1 MAQKKHYII
10 GTAGHIDH
18 GKSTLVEA
26 LTGTDPDRLP
36 EERAR
41 GMTIDLGFAHL
52 DVPDPDDGA
61 LVCSLGVVD
70 VPGHADFVKNMVAG
84 VGSID
89 LALIIVAADDRW
101 MPQTEEHVQI
111 IQYLGVKRAVV
122 ALTKS
127 DLLEDP
133 SDAILG
139 VQEQLSG
146 TVFEDAPI
154 VPVSAIGGDGLDDL
168 RSAIAIALR
177 DVEPSPNLG
186 KPRLHVDRAFS
197 PKGVGTVVTGTLTGG
212 VLEKG
217 DAAILQPS
225 GEKTSI
231 RNLQSHSAN
240 VERAHPGMRTAVNL
254 TDVGVAKQERKQ
266 VRRGDIVTLANL
278 GETSRVLDVFMER
291 SEREIPGQPASS
303 KPIKNGQ
310 RVRWHHGGASHS
322 ARVYFYATKAMMPG
336 QSGLAQLRFDQ
347 PVFAFY
353 GDGYVIRDW
362 PKTSSLAG
370 GIVLDT
376 APSEGGFRSNAQTT
390 FLKSRSAAPMNLETV
405 VGSLLERDRAVT
417 KEGLLR
423 QSPFSAV
430 AIAAVVDALAESGE
444 VEAAGSW
451 LVHREW
457 WAAVM
462 HEVAQIIKGYHQSH
476 PDQGGLSLRDLRAQ
490 VEARLPAPS
499 LFEVLVD
506 ALCANTFRKIGSA
519 VRHVDHR
526 PTLPPELRAAGDRI
540 LRDLKKEP
548 LEPPNPKELAPT
560 PNDQQALRF
569 LMETGEVI
577 DLGDKCALLSDA
589 FDTAKDLVV
598 AFMKANEKATV
609 SELRQTIGTTR
620 RILMPILD
628 RLDKQG
634 VTVRSGDFRMLSRSY
649 LRQQGA

>member
-1 MAQKKHYII
+1 MAQKKHYIV

-52 DVPDPDDGA
+52 DIPDSDDSSVV
-61 LVCSLGVVD
+61 LSLGVVD

-127 DLLEDP
+127 DLLDDS

-139 VQEQLSG
+139 VQEQLLG
-146 TVFEDAPI
+146 TAFEDAPI

-168 RSAIAIALR
+168 RSVIAVTLR
-177 DVEPSPNLG
+177 EVEPSPDLS

-212 VLEKG
+212 SLEKG
-217 DAAILQPS
+217 DAAIVQPS
-225 GEKTSI
+225 GEKTSV
-231 RNLQSHSAN
+231 RNLQSHNAN
-240 VERAHPGMRTAVNL
+240 VEKAYPGMRTAVNL

-266 VRRGDIVTLANL
+266 VRRGDVVTLANL

-310 RVRWHHGGASHS
+310 RVRWHHGGASHP
-322 ARVYFYATKAMMPG
+322 ARVYFYAAKSMMPG
-336 QSGLAQLRFDQ
+336 QSGLAQLRFDH

-362 PKTSSLAG
+362 PKTSSVAG

-376 APSEGGFRSNAQTT
+376 APREGSFRSDGQTT
-390 FLKSRSAAPMNLETV
+390 FLKSRAAAPRDLQV
-405 VGSLLERDRAVT
+405 VVESLLERDHAVT

-423 QSPFSAV
+423 QSPFSNE
-430 AIAAVVDALAESGE
+430 AIAAVVDTLAESGE
-444 VEAAGSW
+444 VDAAGSW
-451 LVHREW
+451 LVHRGW
-457 WAAVM
+457 WADVM
-462 HEVAQIIKGYHQSH
+462 QGVAGVIKDYHQSH

-490 VEARLPAPS
+490 VEDKLPAPS

-506 ALCANTFRKIGSA
+506 ALCASAYRKIGSA
-519 VRHVDHR
+519 VRHADHR

-540 LRDLKKEP
+540 LKDLRKQP

-569 LMETGEVI
+569 LMETGEVM
-577 DLGDKCALLSDA
+577 DLGEKCALLSDA
-589 FDTAKDLVV
+589 FETAKDSVV
-598 AFMKANEKATV
+598 AFIKANDKATV
-609 SELRQTIGTTR
+609 SELRQAIGTTR

-649 LRQQGA
+649 LRQQEA

>member
-1 MAQKKHYII
+1 
-10 GTAGHIDH
+10 
-18 GKSTLVEA
+18 
-26 LTGTDPDRLP
+26 
-36 EERAR
+36 
-41 GMTIDLGFAHL
+41 
-52 DVPDPDDGA
+52 
-61 LVCSLGVVD
+61 
-70 VPGHADFVKNMVAG
+70 
-84 VGSID
+84 
-89 LALIIVAADDRW
+89 
-101 MPQTEEHVQI
+101 
-111 IQYLGVKRAVV
+111 
-122 ALTKS
+122 LTKS

-240 VERAHPGMRTAVNL
+240 VETAHPGMRTAVNL

-278 GETSRVLDVFMER
+278 GETSRVLDVFMAR
-291 SEREIPGQPASS
+291 PEREIPGQPASS

-405 VGSLLERDRAVT
+405 AGSLLERDRAVT